1 MNTTKK
7 ALLLIS
13 ISALLFSLFSCNNKN
28 LTKKDKNEETI
39 EKTTSETMI
48 ITAPLVKKAFVNKG
62 GKTGDFQEWYVRL
75 STDDYFIKFCE
86 SKVSRAE
93 LEKEI
98 EPQADEMIISLS
110 MEIEIREGEWDI
122 CDETEMMQS
131 RVGEYAVI
139 HRIIKE

>member
-1 MNTTKK
+1 MNTAK
-7 ALLLIS
+7 ALLFIS
-13 ISALLFSLFSCNNKN
+13 ITVLLILFYACNNKN
-28 LTKKDKNEETI
+28 LAKKDKHESIT
-39 EKTTSETMI
+39 EKTEETMI
-48 ITAPLVKKAFVNKG
+48 VTAPLVKKAFVNKG
-62 GKTGDFQEWYVRL
+62 GETGNFQEWYVRL

-98 EPQADEMIISLS
+98 GKQSDEMINSLS

-122 CDETEMMQS
+122 CDETEMLQS

-139 HRIIKE
+139 YSIVK

>member
-1 MNTTKK
+1 MNTAK
-7 ALLLIS
+7 ALLFIS
-13 ISALLFSLFSCNNKN
+13 ITVLLILFYACNNKN
-28 LTKKDKNEETI
+28 LANKDKHESIT
-39 EKTTSETMI
+39 EKTEETMI
-48 ITAPLVKKAFVNKG
+48 VTAPLVKKAFVNKG
-62 GKTGDFQEWYVRL
+62 GETGNFQEWYVRL

-98 EPQADEMIISLS
+98 GKQSDEMINSLS

-122 CDETEMMQS
+122 CDETEMLQS

-139 HRIIKE
+139 YSIVK